1 MRDEQKISA
10 AGLFDTTHCR
20 DEADGLTE
28 GEEPDLLVFCNRDS
42 LFYLNPDGL
51 SEGASGLTVTSA
63 LWGSRRKQS
72 RDQLS
77 ATTKQKVKE
86 SGRVESF
93 LFYRENRG
101 ETLQ

>member
-1 MRDEQKISA
+1 MLP
-10 AGLFDTTHCR
+10 G
-20 DEADGLTE
+20 GLTE

-77 ATTKQKVKE
+77 ATTKQTLKSLDE
-86 SGRVESF
+86 WRVFCSTERTEVRLYSSM
-93 LFYRENRG
+93 LANVSLRG
-101 ETLQ
+101 YNV